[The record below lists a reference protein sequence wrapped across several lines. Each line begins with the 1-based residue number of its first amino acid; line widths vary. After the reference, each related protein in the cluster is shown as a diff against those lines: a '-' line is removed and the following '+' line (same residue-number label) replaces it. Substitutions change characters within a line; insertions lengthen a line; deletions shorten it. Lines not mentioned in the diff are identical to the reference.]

1 LAIFERDSVSGIRAV
16 TVSPDGL
23 HVYATGYWDKAI
35 VVFERF
41 SPRIYLPLVLNDFQ
55 IEP

>member
-1 LAIFERDSVSGIRAV
+1 MAIFERDSVSGIRAV

-41 SPRIYLPLVLNDFQ
+41 SPRVYLPLVLN
-55 IEP
+55 EH